1 MNKMYPVYTL
11 KNECNDCYKCVREC
25 HVKAIK
31 IQDGRAS
38 VIDKKCIACGHCV
51 TTCPSNAKRVREDVD
66 KIKTLITA
74 QKKVIVSLAPSWAGL
89 YEIEPSKM
97 IAILKRLGFLGGK
110 RNSSWCSR
118 SFNRNCKAFK

>member
-1 MNKMYPVYTL
+1 MYPVYTL

-25 HVKAIK
+25 QVKAIK

-51 TTCPSNAKRVREDVD
+51 TACPSNAKRVRGDVD

-74 QKKVIVSLAPSWAGL
+74 QKKVIASLAPSWAGL
-89 YEIEPSKM
+89 YEIESSKDYFCMYSDGEYLEDHATIM
-97 IAILKRLGFLGGK
+97 IEKLTLE
-110 RNSSWCSR
+110 
-118 SFNRNCKAFK
+118 